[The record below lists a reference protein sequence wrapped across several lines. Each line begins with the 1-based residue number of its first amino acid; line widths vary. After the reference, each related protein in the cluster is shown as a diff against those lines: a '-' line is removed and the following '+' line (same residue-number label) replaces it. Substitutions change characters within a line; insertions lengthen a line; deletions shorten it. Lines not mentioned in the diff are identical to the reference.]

1 MKRNPSEIFLKSE
14 YFQKIIRNITK
25 YVIFSTICVGYFPN
39 WKGDKWCD
47 DENNNCGCEWDGGD
61 CCGEDNK
68 YDPRYC
74 TECAC
79 KDPDMSNHF

>member
-1 MKRNPSEIFLKSE
+1 MNIFEKPKRT
-14 YFQKIIRNITK
+14 ITN
-25 YVIFSTICVGYFPN
+25 VLFFFSTIYVGKFPQ

-47 DENNNCGCEWDGGD
+47 DDNNNCGCQWDGGD

-79 KDPDMSNHF
+79 KDPAAKAGR

>member
-14 YFQKIIRNITK
+14 YVQKIIRNITK
-25 YVIFSTICVGYFPN
+25 YVIFSTIYVGKFPN

-68 YDPRYC
+68 YDPKYC

-79 KDPDMSNHF
+79 KDPAAKA